1 MNQYYLSVRDNK
13 SSQPVAGYSEIR
25 MLATV
30 SILALLLLLSAALM
44 VKLDAPY
51 ANYIALALTAT
62 MISSV
67 YVIISLIEL
76 KLAGKLMNMKSGLS
90 LWLSVIGLLIW
101 FSKIDAQV
109 NVNNIFG
116 VDASLLPMTTT
127 AATFMHVMIRTE
139 PAIYATM
146 FVSALLFA
154 FSYPAARL
162 RKEIPLY
169 AICHTSNLLTCV
181 VIASLIS
188 NVFSQEHRRDQI
200 LYHIA
205 HMADFSSKSPCT
217 NVYSLTDDVLYLDSV
232 RSKILVA
239 PKIKEHEPTT
249 LLTFSLLAPVLI
261 PSDFKHLTCE
271 YERPTLADHKTR
283 LQH

>member
-1 MNQYYLSVRDNK
+1 
-13 SSQPVAGYSEIR
+13 

-30 SILALLLLLSAALM
+30 STLALLLLLSAALL
-44 VKLDAPY
+44 VKIDAPY

-67 YVIISLIEL
+67 YVVISLIEL

-109 NVNNIFG
+109 EVNNIFG
-116 VDASLLPMTTT
+116 VDASLLPMTTA

-139 PAIYATM
+139 PAIYTIM
-146 FVSALLFA
+146 VVSAVLFI

-169 AICHTSNLLTCV
+169 AICHTSNLLTFI
-181 VIASLIS
+181 VIASLVS
-188 NVFSQEHRRDQI
+188 NVISLDRRRNQI

-205 HMADFSSKSPCT
+205 HMADFSSKSPCA
-217 NVYSLTDDVLYLDSV
+217 NVNSLTEDVLYLDSV

-249 LLTFSLLAPVLI
+249 LSTFSLLAPTLV
-261 PSDFKHLTCE
+261 PSDFK
-271 YERPTLADHKTR
+271 R
-283 LQH
+283 LNCDYKLPLLGSN